1 MYYIPLLV
9 RLLKMRCIL
18 EIQLRILFFVEL
30 VFYKLLPVF
39 LLRLPLGVWTKTFEQ
54 EIESVLWKQLF
65 VFEPPS
71 KQAQLPFFCIYLNM
85 RKKLVKG
92 EDIRTLGALFFSCPS
107 RIWRQLNGWV
117 SHWPFHF
124 GTHDMTWHCDN
135 SEYHW
140 TALAILATFTG
151 HSRCSFFRSVPA
163 PVE

>member
-9 RLLKMRCIL
+9 RMLFYYFLLSW
-18 EIQLRILFFVEL
+18 
-30 VFYKLLPVF
+30 VFYKLLSVF
-39 LLRLPLGVWTKTFEQ
+39 LLRVPLGVWTKTFEQ
-54 EIESVLWKQLF
+54 EIEIVLWKQLF

-85 RKKLVKG
+85 HNKLVKG
-92 EDIRTLGALFFSCPS
+92 EVIRTLSALFFRCPS

-124 GTHDMTWHCDN
+124 GTHDMTWHCDLK
-135 SEYHW
+135 STTGQH
-140 TALAILATFTG
+140 LQFLRQG
-151 HSRCSFFRSVPA
+151 HSRCSFFRTVPA